1 MSSRGR
7 CSAGGSVDTRTRIL
21 EATVGMLEEH
31 GGRGVRMGD
40 IAAAAGISRQALYL
54 HFASRTELL
63 VATTR
68 FVDERLDLEQRLA
81 ASRSASSGTQRLAR
95 FIEFWGSYIP
105 EIQGVARALL
115 LARDTDDAAAAAWR
129 DRMEALRQGCRAAI
143 EAVHAEGRL
152 APEWTVA
159 RASDALWTMLQVQN
173 FEHLTDECGWS
184 SRQYV
189 KWVSLMAS
197 RAFVEPERD

>member
-1 MSSRGR
+1 M
-7 CSAGGSVDTRTRIL
+7 DTRTRIL

-129 DRMEALRQGCRAAI
+129 
-143 EAVHAEGRL
+143 
-152 APEWTVA
+152 AP
-159 RASDALWTMLQVQN
+159 RSS
-173 FEHLTDECGWS
+173 CG
-184 SRQYV
+184 
-189 KWVSLMAS
+189 
-197 RAFVEPERD
+197 